1 MKPISKE
8 SLIKGLKILIDLSL
22 IILFIGVVIFI
33 SGLIFILPLDI
44 SGNDG
49 PTVATMSSPLY
60 NVLITFSNTNLAA
73 NIQSIQNKFFLF
85 CNLCGL
91 VNVIALIL
99 ITLQLKFI
107 FKSFSLEDYFN
118 TSNSLRI
125 KKIAIIILIWA
136 IADYAVRFLPELTI
150 SGYFIQSSMGV
161 NSFKHGI
168 IQGLLGFNLKMLM
181 TSIIVYFLSVV
192 FKYGNELKEENSLTI

>member
-1 MKPISKE
+1 MKPICKE
-8 SLIKGLKILIDLSL
+8 SLIKGLIILLDLSL
-22 IILFIGVVIFI
+22 IILFIGVIIFI
-33 SGLIFILPLDI
+33 SGLIFIMPLDI

-49 PTVATMSSPLY
+49 PTIGSMSSPLY
-60 NVLITFSNTNLAA
+60 NVLITLSNTNLAQ

-107 FKSFSLEDYFN
+107 FKSFSLKDYFN

-125 KKIAIIILIWA
+125 KKISIIILIWA
-136 IADYAVRFLPELTI
+136 IADYAVRFLPGLTI
-150 SGYFIQSSMGV
+150 SGYFIQSSIGV

-168 IQGLLGFNLKMLM
+168 IQGLIGFNFKMLM
-181 TSIIVYFLSVV
+181 TSIIIYFLSIV
-192 FKYGNELKEENSLTI
+192 FKYGNELKEETSLTI